1 MLRHFNDGIQRVL
14 GIGRGT
20 RGEIP
25 YFHIEPNAI
34 RSNEIVYMGTSTSI
48 KPDSDWLTTRY
59 VVDTETGLRYCEVS
73 TNTYIRFISSDN
85 LERPSHYPE
94 YQMAVSKPLLS
105 KFNVAIANKGNYYN
119 NGYQPHTVTYFDGRG
134 NVGNAGY
141 YRDGLEFVTDRAV
154 EVAQN
159 QRRWFGFEVTSNRYY
174 YYDDLLLHSSL
185 INVSTSENN
194 RNVQPIDKIVVVSS
208 TLPDVFDGNGNSVS
222 ISLDCGQKFR
232 TDGIFTDGVKAG
244 YRLKDN
250 TYISLDSASGTPL
263 LYGNYRPDKYNQGE

>member
-20 RGEIP
+20 IGEIP

-48 KPDSDWLTTRY
+48 KPNSDWLTTRY

-73 TNTYIRFISSDN
+73 TNTYVRFISSDN
-85 LERPSHYPE
+85 LEQPSHFPE

-105 KFNVAIANKGNYYN
+105 NFNVAIANKGNYYN

-141 YRDGLEFVTDRAV
+141 YRDGLEFVADRAV

-159 QRRWFGFEVTSNRYY
+159 QRRWFGFEVASNRYY

-194 RNVQPIDKIVVVSS
+194 PNVQPIDKIVVVSS
-208 TLPDVFDGNGNSVS
+208 TLPDVFDGNGNSVG

-232 TDGIFTDGVKAG
+232 TDGIFTDGLKAG
-244 YRLKDN
+244 YRIKDN

>member
-20 RGEIP
+20 IGEIP
-25 YFHIEPNAI
+25 YFHIEPNAT

-48 KPDSDWLTTRY
+48 KPNSDWLTTRY

-73 TNTYIRFISSDN
+73 TNTYVRFISSDN
-85 LERPSHYPE
+85 LEQPSHFPE

-105 KFNVAIANKGNYYN
+105 NFNVAIANKGNYYN

-141 YRDGLEFVTDRAV
+141 YRDGLEFATDRAV

-159 QRRWFGFEVTSNRYY
+159 QRRWFGFKVTSNRYY

-194 RNVQPIDKIVVVSS
+194 PNVQPIDKIVVVSS

-232 TDGIFTDGVKAG
+232 TDGIFTDGLKAG
-244 YRLKDN
+244 YRIKDN

>member
-1 MLRHFNDGIQRVL
+1 MLRHFDDGIQRVL

-25 YFHIEPNAI
+25 YFHIEPNATE
-34 RSNEIVYMGTSTSI
+34 SNEIIYMGTSTNV
-48 KPDSDWLTTRY
+48 KPNSDWLTTRY

-73 TNTYIRFISSDN
+73 TNTYVRFISSDN
-85 LERPSHYPE
+85 LEHPSHYPE

-105 KFNVAIANKGNYYN
+105 NFNVAIANKGNYYN

-194 RNVQPIDKIVVVSS
+194 PNVQPIDKIVVVSS

-222 ISLDCGQKFR
+222 ISLDCGQMFR
-232 TDGIFTDGVKAG
+232 TDGIFADGVKAG

>member
-14 GIGRGT
+14 GIGIGT

-25 YFHIEPNAI
+25 YFHIEPNATG
-34 RSNEIVYMGTSTSI
+34 SNEIVYMGTSTSV
-48 KPDSDWLTTRY
+48 KPNSDWLTTRY

-73 TNTYIRFISSDN
+73 NNTYIRFISSDN

-94 YQMAVSKPLLS
+94 YQMAVSKPLLN

-119 NGYQPHTVTYFDGRG
+119 NGYQPHTVSYFDGRG

-141 YRDGLEFVTDRAV
+141 YKDGLEFAADRAV

-185 INVSTSENN
+185 ISVSTDEDNP
-194 RNVQPIDKIVVVSS
+194 NVQPIDKIVVVSS
-208 TLPDVFDGNGNSVS
+208 TLPDVFDSNGNSVS
-222 ISLDCGQKFR
+222 VSLDCGQKFR

-244 YRLKDN
+244 YRIKDN